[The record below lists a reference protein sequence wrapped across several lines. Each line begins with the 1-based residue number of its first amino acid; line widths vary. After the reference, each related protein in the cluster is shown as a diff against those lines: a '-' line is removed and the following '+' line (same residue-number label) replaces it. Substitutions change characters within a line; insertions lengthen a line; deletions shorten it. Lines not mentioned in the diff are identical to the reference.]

1 MQQLKEQHPLGR
13 AVKQVIMLGATIWG
27 AGHAI
32 EAKQPQIAEL
42 FSTRA
47 SHSQRYTGDLE
58 FGSRSERANNIEV
71 TYRGKSIA
79 AIPASSFS
87 QPQRGFDQAPVSQA
101 NSHTERQA
109 NRTKHNAG
117 YGERWMD
124 PRVRL
129 ASMSSSTEAHR
140 NEPILPF
147 TTFDQL
153 SPLAAAVVLPG
164 KWNKRRMMLFAS
176 MMAILASCASPAL
189 IPPVIETLPGPV
201 VGITPAA
208 EVMGT
213 PLVNEVLT
221 STPAPRIETPVVTGG
236 SYPTEV
242 SVMESPKVYS
252 YGGPEGRE
260 NMDEITRQM
269 FDRYIAELA
278 REGKIQGTTPEALY
292 INFDKKYDFKM
303 FVTDDMLTRLI
314 QGKSG
319 GEFLVPENMDGQV
332 YRDLQLP
339 YDTLFQSGVLV
350 DVGSDTFNLREFQ
363 ADRIGGVG
371 AWPVFVH
378 VDAQSIPVSWVNM
391 DSGGIETPIQVASTV
406 ATSIPEAS
414 ATPSGITV
422 DIGGETITVN
432 TTVAHSETTKN
443 LNVDPAKVQI
453 IEGLIVYTDPATNSR
468 YLWNANEKAN
478 AWVPELLNY
487 GVIVNPDGSLNYE
500 NFYNVAGAPL
510 YDMALVE
517 DNTTGLST
525 LLYEA
530 EHPELIPDGAVEVH
544 NKVNV
549 VGDKYYIGFM
559 RENQFQYPDAYD
571 GTKVTLFEKEQ
582 KDKQPF
588 GWAGIFRVKEKDGKE
603 TVVLSQARRNGS
615 DPNKK
620 IPVFFGFDRPVYE
633 NYLAIGEGKVN
644 EMKAI
649 IENNDVE
656 VLIVMPSPS
665 GKGSFSPDSFQFGF
679 GFQLPNPSV
688 ARLQSQA
695 DFSMFTPEEQAAI
708 LKAFDIWNSAS
719 NKFSSPEQSFS
730 ADISELPEEISWMIV
745 YPGLQS
751 WMPLH

>member
-47 SHSQRYTGDLE
+47 SHSQRYTGDLG

-176 MMAILASCASPAL
+176 MMAIFASCASPAL

-260 NMDEITRQM
+260 NMDKITRQM

-278 REGKIQGTTPEALY
+278 REGKIQGATPEELY
-292 INFDKKYDFKM
+292 INFDKKYDFNM

-422 DIGGETITVN
+422 EIGGETVTVN
-432 TTVAHSETTKN
+432 TTVKHSETTKK
-443 LNVDPAKVQI
+443 LDVDPTKVQVT
-453 IEGLIVYTDPATNSR
+453 ESDPDIGKIYWYRDEANDNAR
-468 YLWNANEKAN
+468 YIWNEHIQ
-478 AWVPELLNY
+478 AWTPEFGTSMEYAQPELSPY
-487 GVIVNPDGSLNYE
+487 VSIDAYYDGSKVGDPIFIPSSVTLSD
-500 NFYNVAGAPL
+500 AL
-510 YDMALVE
+510 YLI
-517 DNTTGLST
+517 
-525 LLYEA
+525 
-530 EHPELIPDGAVEVH
+530 EHPDLIKEESAGYP
-544 NKVNV
+544 
-549 VGDKYYIGFM
+549 YY
-559 RENQFQYPDAYD
+559 R
-571 GTKVTLFEKEQ
+571 VTLFGNNKYRVGYELVLTGPNQYLLADENKTDVSRSLDRPFAYFGVQQTKDTSGNIIYVIKKANWNPTEANPEQ
-582 KDKQPF
+582 
-588 GWAGIFRVKEKDGKE
+588 IL
-603 TVVLSQARRNGS
+603 TTNM
-615 DPNKK
+615 
-620 IPVFFGFDRPVYE
+620 GFDKAAYE
-633 NYLAIGEGKVN
+633 EWFKYSLILTYLSNSTSMTGELVP
-644 EMKAI
+644 I
-649 IENNDVE
+649 F
-656 VLIVMPSPS
+656 PSPA
-665 GKGSFSPDSFQFGF
+665 GQY
-679 GFQLPNPSV
+679 
-688 ARLQSQA
+688 QA
-695 DFSMFTPEEQAAI
+695 DNA
-708 LKAFDIWNSAS
+708 NS
-719 NKFSSPEQSFS
+719 FFYETQPPSPHV
-730 ADISELPEEISWMIV
+730 A
-745 YPGLQS
+745 GLQS
-751 WMPLH
+751 VDAIQMFDPTTQALINLLYPQINKPFDAKTNPGSYLIGALPNELSNMILSTAVHQFYH